1 MENAFLVSL
10 SHLNALKREMD
21 VIANNL
27 ANANTTAFKSD
38 GILFEEYLSKK
49 AEGGA
54 APEISFVTDYGL
66 VRDMHVGE
74 LTQTGNPLDVAVS
87 GKGYFAIQF
96 KDKIAYTRNG
106 HFNINNNGELVTPD
120 GYQVLND
127 NLNPVKFAPN
137 APLPEIAADGSISSA
152 GAQAGKLGLF
162 SFDDEQAMQKSM
174 SGLLTT
180 EETRKPLPRGE
191 THLVQGSLENSNVQP
206 VTEMT
211 RMIDVLRKYQTA
223 VQLTS
228 VDDELMR
235 KAIDQL
241 SRVR

>member
-38 GILFEEYLSKK
+38 GILFEEFLSSK
-49 AEGGA
+49 AEGGP
-54 APEISFVTDYGL
+54 APDISFVTDYGL
-66 VRDMHVGE
+66 VRNMSVGE
-74 LTQTGNPLDVAVS
+74 LTQTGNPLDVAIS

-96 KDKIAYTRNG
+96 KDNVVYTRNG
-106 HFNINNNGELVTPD
+106 HFNINNAGELVTSD

-127 NLNPVKFAPN
+127 NLNPIKFTPG
-137 APLPEIAADGSISSA
+137 APLPEIAADGTISSA
-152 GAQAGKLGLF
+152 GAQAGRLGLF
-162 SFDDEQAMQKSM
+162 SFEDEQGMQKTM

-191 THLVQGSLENSNVQP
+191 AHLLQGSLENSNVQP
-206 VTEMT
+206 VAEMT

-223 VQLTS
+223 VKLTS

-241 SRVR
+241 SRIR